1 MFAQPLV
8 QAQIKKPSKLHA
20 TGLDSLRWSVG
31 SPHKGPVMPK
41 MFLFDDIIIRQAK
54 VSKSYP
60 TNDEISSLE
69 LDTIT

>member
-1 MFAQPLV
+1 
-8 QAQIKKPSKLHA
+8 
-20 TGLDSLRWSVG
+20 
-31 SPHKGPVMPK
+31 MPK